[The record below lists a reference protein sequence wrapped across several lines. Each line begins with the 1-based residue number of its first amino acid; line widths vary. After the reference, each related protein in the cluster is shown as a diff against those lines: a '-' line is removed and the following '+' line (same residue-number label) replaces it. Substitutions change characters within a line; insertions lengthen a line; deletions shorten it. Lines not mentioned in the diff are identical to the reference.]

1 MAKIQRY
8 VSKELTHFIG
18 RNLNEA
24 KQYDLLI
31 EILRSRWLTHPPHN
45 PSISGNLSINS
56 SANLQEMYSPEVVC
70 FCDIP
75 VDDID
80 IHMSKGS
87 RFGISLL
94 KKFLVEKGA
103 NPVFYLSKNSIVET
117 LRNLTNPEEIREL
130 RELQERIGHEAIFNH
145 LSREE
150 YFEIMIKN
158 YHEFFRFLETK
169 IREFSDA
176 VGVSEEEKQ
185 LRELQRFFDFH
196 IFSFIKLFDDSLP
209 DNDPENYYMEREWRL
224 LGNFKF
230 SLDNVVRVI
239 LPQKFAQQFRNDIPD
254 YVGQITF
261 SDE

>member
-31 EILRSRWLTHPPHN
+31 KILRSRWLTHPPHN

-75 VDDID
+75 IDDIE
-80 IHMSKGS
+80 IHMSKYS
-87 RFGISLL
+87 RFGMSFL
-94 KKFLVEKGA
+94 KNFLIEKGA
-103 NPVFYLSKNSIVET
+103 NPVFYLSKNSIVKP
-117 LRNLTNPEEIREL
+117 LSNLKNPEEIMGR
-130 RELQERIGHEAIFNH
+130 N
-145 LSREE
+145 E
-150 YFEIMIKN
+150 YFETMLKE

-209 DNDPENYYMEREWRL
+209 DKDPENYYMEREWRL
-224 LGNFKF
+224 LGNLKF
-230 SLDNVVRVI
+230 RFDNVVRVI

>member
-1 MAKIQRY
+1 M
-8 VSKELTHFIG
+8 
-18 RNLNEA
+18 
-24 KQYDLLI
+24 
-31 EILRSRWLTHPPHN
+31 
-45 PSISGNLSINS
+45 
-56 SANLQEMYSPEVVC
+56 
-70 FCDIP
+70 
-75 VDDID
+75 
-80 IHMSKGS
+80 
-87 RFGISLL
+87 
-94 KKFLVEKGA
+94 
-103 NPVFYLSKNSIVET
+103 KNSIVET

-158 YHEFFRFLETK
+158 YHAFFRFLETK

-176 VGVSEEEKQ
+176 VGVSEEENQ

-209 DNDPENYYMEREWRL
+209 DKDPENYYMEREWRL
-224 LGNFKF
+224 LGNLKSSF
-230 SLDNVVRVI
+230 DNVVRVI

>member
-31 EILRSRWLTHPPHN
+31 EILRSRWLTHPPHD

-75 VDDID
+75 IDDID

-87 RFGISLL
+87 RFGISFL
-94 KKFLVEKGA
+94 KNFLIEKGA
-103 NPVFYLSKNSIVET
+103 NPVFYLSKNSIVKP
-117 LRNLTNPEEIREL
+117 LRNLMNPEEIMGRK
-130 RELQERIGHEAIFNH
+130 
-145 LSREE
+145 E
-150 YFEIMIKN
+150 YFETMIKE

-169 IREFSDA
+169 ISEFSDA
-176 VGVSEEEKQ
+176 VGVSDEEKQ

-209 DNDPENYYMEREWRL
+209 DKDLENYYMEREWRL
-224 LGNFKF
+224 LGNLKF
-230 SLDNVVRVI
+230 SFDNVVRVI